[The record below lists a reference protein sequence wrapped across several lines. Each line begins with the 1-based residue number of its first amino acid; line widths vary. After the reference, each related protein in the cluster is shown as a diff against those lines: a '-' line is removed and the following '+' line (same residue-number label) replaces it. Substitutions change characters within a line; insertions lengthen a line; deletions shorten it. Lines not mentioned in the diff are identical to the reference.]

1 MVHNVR
7 SRVLPLVS
15 AASIVLGSLVG
26 VGVARAVLAA
36 TGDIVEYAIPT
47 ASSGSLDITT
57 GADHNLWFAESTGN
71 KIGKLTRDG
80 IFTEYSPPT
89 AASAP
94 CGITSGPDGNLWFT
108 ERGPGKISRLTP
120 SGAFTEFPIPTPN
133 SGPCAIA
140 AGPDGNLW
148 FGENS
153 GGQIAKITPTGTVT
167 QYPLPTTGTIGGIA
181 AGPDGNLWYT
191 VSNGTLSAT
200 SKVGRVTPAGAF
212 TEFALSPGSLATGI
226 ASGPD
231 GNLWF
236 TDAFLFGPKIGKI
249 TTAGVVTEMAVPAGG
264 GLPVGIAAG
273 PDGNLWYTDYSTA
286 KIGRVTVGG
295 TFTEY
300 SVPTAGSQPTG
311 ITDGPD
317 GNIWFTENAGNK
329 IGRLEIAPS
338 VVLPA
343 MANAAYGGYTTVAEI
358 ENVGSAPAVIGIQ
371 YFDSNGNA
379 VGTGDVNVNL
389 PLHANW
395 SVRQD
400 DGHSFAAGQA
410 GSAKV
415 YSSQPLASFVNEF
428 APSAGGDATSY
439 TGIDAIAGAGATLF
453 APTIVNNAYGG
464 YTTGIG
470 LLNTGNARTD
480 VIIVYRDA
488 SGLLVKTQSVG
499 ALPAG
504 AYQGLYSGDPALG
517 LPDGFAGTATI
528 SSSASPLAAIVNE
541 TGPGGQFSSYD
552 AVPAGSTTLY
562 APAALDNAYGGYNTG
577 MAIQNT
583 TATTATVTVNYYDPS
598 GVATTHAFVVPANG
612 YLGVYQGTDLT
623 VTGPYTAK
631 ITSTV
636 AIAIVVNEVAPSST
650 SAKQSTS
657 YNTFPAG
664 AITANL
670 ALVESSGSDGWSTG
684 EGIMNIGSGLFSI
697 KVNYFD
703 ASSGAAIGTQQTVLV
718 PPNGFWGLYQPTGGL
733 PAGDRATADVS
744 VSGVANGGVVVIA
757 NESNNTSFMSYS
769 GQ

>member
-1 MVHNVR
+1 MVHHVR
-7 SRVLPLVS
+7 RRVLPLLS
-15 AASIVLGSLVG
+15 AASIMVGSI
-26 VGVARAVLAA
+26 VAVPHAVLAA
-36 TGDIVEYAIPT
+36 TGDIVEFTIPT
-47 ASSGSLDITT
+47 AASTPSAITT
-57 GADHNLWFAESTGN
+57 GADHNLWFTENVGN

-80 IFTEYSPPT
+80 LFTEYSPPT
-89 AASAP
+89 AVSAP

-108 ERGPGKISRLTP
+108 EHGPGKIGRLTP
-120 SGAFTEFPIPTPN
+120 SGTFTEFPIPTLN

-153 GGQIAKITPTGTVT
+153 SGQIAKITPTGTVT
-167 QYPLPTTGTIGGIA
+167 TFATPTQGTIGGIT
-181 AGPDGNLWYT
+181 AGPDGNVWYT
-191 VSNGTLSAT
+191 VSTGSVLTGT
-200 SKVGRVTPAGAF
+200 SKIGRVTTTGAF
-212 TEFALSPGSLATGI
+212 AEFTLAPSSLATGI

-236 TDAFLFGPKIGKI
+236 ADSSVFASKIGKI
-249 TTAGVVTEMAVPAGG
+249 TTAGTVTEVAVPLGG
-264 GLPVGIAAG
+264 GMPVSVVAG
-273 PDGNLWYTDYSTA
+273 PDGNLWYTDYSAA
-286 KIGRVTVGG
+286 KIGRVTVGD

-300 SVPTAGSQPTG
+300 AVPTASSQPMG
-311 ITDGPD
+311 ITEGPD

-358 ENVGSAPAVIGIQ
+358 ENTGSSPAIVGIQ

-379 VGTGDVNVNL
+379 VGSGDINENL
-389 PLHANW
+389 LTHTNW
-395 SVRQD
+395 TVRQD
-400 DGHSFAAGQA
+400 DGHAFAAGLA

-428 APSAGGDATSY
+428 APSATADATSY
-439 TGIDAIAGAGATLF
+439 TGIDAVTGAGATLY

-464 YTTGIG
+464 YSTGIG
-470 LLNTGNARTD
+470 LVNAGNAPTD
-480 VIIVYRDA
+480 VIILYRDA
-488 SGLLVKTQSVG
+488 SGTLVKTQSVS

-528 SSSASPLAAIVNE
+528 TSTITPLAAVVNE

-562 APAALDNAYGGYNTG
+562 APAALDNAYGGFDTG
-577 MAIQNT
+577 TAIQNT
-583 TATTATVTVNYYDPS
+583 TATTATVTINYYDS
-598 GVATTHAFVVPANG
+598 IGAATTHAFVVPANG
-612 YLGVYQGTDLT
+612 YVGVYQGTDLT
-623 VTGPYTAK
+623 VAGAYTAK
-631 ITSTV
+631 VTSTG
-636 AIAIVVNEVAPSST
+636 AIAVIVNETAPSAT

-657 YNTFPAG
+657 YNTFSG
-664 AITANL
+664 GLMTAHL

-684 EGIMNIGSGLFSI
+684 EGIMNIGPGQTSV

-703 ASSGAAIGTQQTVLV
+703 ANSGLTIGTQQTVVL
-718 PPNGFWGLYQPTGGL
+718 PPNAFWGLYQPTGGL

-744 VSGVANGGVVVIA
+744 VTGVIGAVAVIA
-757 NESNNTSFMSYS
+757 NESNSNSFMSYS
-769 GQ
+769 GR